1 MAFTKFSYLLFSIGL
16 MVSCRQEVQVVSKQE
31 QVAQNLLRTNPDAA
45 MKAIDSALF
54 LSYAVDTPH
63 TTQIRLLLLRQQVF
77 SHRRQMDS
85 VLSTG
90 VNIRRL
96 ALLFGDSLS
105 IAKSLLPVR
114 GEVSMDDQQALEP
127 WIPMAIRLF
136 RAKDMKYELAV
147 MEGLTGAIATR
158 KGQFAESMQ
167 HLYRSRDILEA
178 LDSIQPLYALYMN
191 IGNNLSGLGDPRASV
206 AFYQKAGIVARRMND
221 SVRMAT
227 SLMNEGA
234 VLLDMNILDSS
245 RMLLNRALSSMPA
258 VGGDYL
264 KLQIGFNLATILL
277 QKGELKSAEES
288 FRNVVELANA
298 IGDPFAIGMA
308 KRGLAGVLGK
318 TGRIGA
324 AISIME
330 TFLQQQDTL
339 GLGYYSMEHLP
350 HLIALYKEAGRY
362 PDALSASER
371 LKLLSDSVL
380 RADKQKAVQELVV
393 KYDFDKQEKVKRELQ
408 EKLTQRN
415 RTAIL
420 LSLVVLG
427 LSAFGVALRQRNRYQ
442 QELNQSYLRLLDNYR
457 ARRDAADAILP
468 PPVIHQ
474 HHLGTDK
481 EDGEKETTVTV
492 TPSPEDLKLHEQLLR
507 YFNEEKPYLNT
518 DLRAEDLARKL
529 GVSARRITE
538 VLRNVTGQSY
548 ADYVNRF
555 RIAEATRIMDT
566 LESRDLKLEV
576 IATQCGFSS
585 RQYFR
590 RVFEQVT
597 GVNPSYY
604 RQRSGDP
611 DHIS

>member
-1 MAFTKFSYLLFSIGL
+1 MVSIGL
-16 MVSCRQEVQVVSKQE
+16 IISCRQNTSVISKQE
-31 QVAQNLLRTNPDAA
+31 QQAQRLLQINLDEALNV
-45 MKAIDSALF
+45 IDSALR
-54 LSYAVDTPH
+54 LSYAVDTPNVS
-63 TTQIRLLLLRQQVF
+63 QIRLLLLRQQVF
-77 SHRRQMDS
+77 SQRRQMDS
-85 VLSTG
+85 VLSVG
-90 VNIRRL
+90 VQIRRL
-96 ALLFGDSLS
+96 ALLSGDSLS

-114 GEVSMDDQQALEP
+114 GEVSMEDQQALEP
-127 WIPMAIRLF
+127 WLPLAIRMF
-136 RAKDMKYELAV
+136 RAKNMKYELAV
-147 MEGLTGAIATR
+147 VEGLTGAIATR
-158 KGQFAESMQ
+158 KGKFAESMQ
-167 HLYRSRDILEA
+167 HLYRSRDLLEA

-206 AFYQKAGIVARRMND
+206 AFYQKAGVVARRMKD
-221 SVRMAT
+221 SVRIAT

-234 VLLDMNILDSS
+234 VLLDMNNLDSS

-264 KLQIGFNLATILL
+264 KLQIGFNLAIILL

-318 TGRIGA
+318 TGRVGS

-330 TFLQQQDTL
+330 TFLRQQDSL
-339 GLGYYSMEHLP
+339 GLGYYSIEHLQ
-350 HLIALYKEAGRY
+350 HLIALYKEDGRY
-362 PDALSASER
+362 PEALAASEK
-371 LKLLSDSVL
+371 LKALSDSVL
-380 RADKQKAVQELVV
+380 RADKQKAVQELVL
-393 KYDFDKQEKVKRELQ
+393 KYDFDKQEKVKQELQ

-415 RTAIL
+415 RTTIL
-420 LSLVVLG
+420 LTLVVLG

-442 QELNQSYLRLLDNYR
+442 QELNQSYLRLLNDYR
-457 ARRDAADAILP
+457 AKRDAANAILP

-474 HHLGTDK
+474 SFVGLDK
-481 EDGEKETTVTV
+481 EEDENETTVTV
-492 TPSPEDLKLHEQLLR
+492 TPSPEDLKLQEQLLH
-507 YFNEEKPYLNT
+507 YFNEEKPYLNA
-518 DLRAEDLARKL
+518 DLRSEDLARKL
-529 GVSARRITE
+529 GIPTRRITE
-538 VLRNVTGQSY
+538 VIRNVTGQSY

-566 LESRDLKLEV
+566 LESRDLKLEA
-576 IATQCGFSS
+576 IAMKCGFSS

-604 RQRSGDP
+604 RQRSGDL
-611 DHIS
+611 DKAS